1 MKILFVANGDEK
13 ANGRFF
19 YSPDRKIAHG
29 MIQNGHHVWFFSD
42 RDIARNSTFF
52 KTRKLGVKKCNERF
66 ILTFK
71 NLIPDLVVL
80 GNSKIITNSSLEE
93 VRKIHPS
100 VRIIQFNVD
109 AIFNKNNALKILDR
123 APHVDASFVTT
134 AGKSLKQF
142 DTERSTTY
150 FIPNPVDPSI
160 ESTANYLRDELKND
174 VFCAMRRARKPIPE
188 SPRHIIPTRILHELP
203 DLRPSFHGFNNAGE
217 LYGAAY
223 FKTLSE
229 CKMGLN
235 LSQTFSTESLE
246 PANKEDLYLYSSD
259 RISHY
264 MGCGLLTFIDSIFGY
279 QDLFTDQEMVF
290 YDSYD
295 ELIDKIKF
303 YASNNT
309 QLRNIAKNGSER
321 YHALMNNQIVARYMI
336 ERTFKSKLQH
346 AYHWVT

>member
-109 AIFNKNNALKILDR
+109 AIFNKNLEDSMVAGIGRYQLDWDDEEYLTASEKQYNAKLAK
-123 APHVDASFVTT
+123 H
-134 AGKSLKQF
+134 
-142 DTERSTTY
+142 
-150 FIPNPVDPSI
+150 
-160 ESTANYLRDELKND
+160 
-174 VFCAMRRARKPIPE
+174 
-188 SPRHIIPTRILHELP
+188 
-203 DLRPSFHGFNNAGE
+203 
-217 LYGAAY
+217 
-223 FKTLSE
+223 LSE
-229 CKMGLN
+229 MYGYDVTDFSPENVAKMVDNMKRHTRASNELADMIIEN
-235 LSQTFSTESLE
+235 Y
-246 PANKEDLYLYSSD
+246 P
-259 RISHY
+259 
-264 MGCGLLTFIDSIFGY
+264 FGY
-279 QDLFTDQEMVF
+279 
-290 YDSYD
+290 
-295 ELIDKIKF
+295 IKEKV
-303 YASNNT
+303 T
-309 QLRNIAKNGSER
+309 NG
-321 YHALMNNQIVARYMI
+321 Y
-336 ERTFKSKLQH
+336 
-346 AYHWVT
+346 